1 MRWIRVLVVI
11 ALLVA
16 LAPVGSA
23 QTKLKACF
31 LYVGPIGDYG
41 WTHAHDQGRLAVE
54 RALPEVETAYVENVP
69 DAQTEPFIDKLV
81 SQGCKVIFTTSFG
94 YMDGTLASAKRYPN
108 VIFAHATGFKR
119 APNMATY
126 QAEFYQVYYLNGLVA
141 GALTKTGRVGYLAAF
156 PIPEVKRH
164 ISAFALGVREVNPKA
179 TVHVRWIFDWF
190 HPAKAKEA
198 TEALRAEGVDVG
210 TQTEDSPT
218 FVQVMASKGLPSFS
232 HYSPMYKFAPGYV
245 VSGQLVHWDRV
256 YIDFLRKVLAG
267 KYTSSNLVN
276 VDIWWRLKEGAV
288 EMGAQA
294 GMPINPAWVAR
305 LKAARAVIGGAAG
318 GGRASVY
325 DLVMDRLAQM
335 STLDPK
341 TGQPLFDPFSG
352 PLRDRRGILRIPAG
366 QRATY
371 QQLMTMEWA
380 ALGIVGPWEN
390 EPK

>member
-1 MRWIRVLVVI
+1 MRWIGALLAI
-11 ALLVA
+11 ALLFA

-23 QTKLKACF
+23 QAKLKACF

-41 WTHAHDQGRLAVE
+41 WTYAHEQGRLAIE
-54 RALPEVETAYVENVP
+54 KALPGVETAFVENVS

-81 SQGCKVIFTTSFG
+81 AQGCKVIFTTSFG

-126 QAEFYQVYYLNGLVA
+126 NAEFYQVYYLNGLVA
-141 GALTKTGRVGYLAAF
+141 GALTKTGKVGYLAAF

-179 TVHVRWIFDWF
+179 TVHVRWTFDWF
-190 HPAKAKEA
+190 NPAKDKEG
-198 TEALRAEGVDVG
+198 TEALRALGVDVG

-218 FVQVMASKGLPSFS
+218 FVQVMGSKGLPSFS
-232 HYSPMYKFAPGYV
+232 HYSSMVRFAPKYV
-245 VSGQLVHWDRV
+245 VSGQLVYWDKI
-256 YIDFLRKVLAG
+256 YIDFLKKVLAG
-267 KYTSSNLVN
+267 KYTPTNLAN

-288 EMGAQA
+288 EMGAQP
-294 GMPINPAWVAR
+294 GVPINPLWVAR
-305 LKAARAVIGGAAG
+305 LKAARAAIGGAAG
-318 GGRASVY
+318 GSRPVY
-325 DLVMDRLAQM
+325 DLVMDRLTQM
-335 STLDPK
+335 STLDAK
-341 TGQPLFDPFSG
+341 GQPLFDPFTG
-352 PLRDRRGILRIPAG
+352 PLRDRRGVLRIPTG

-380 ALGIVGPWEN
+380 AQGIVGPWEN